1 MSSLKT
7 QNSTVGQ
14 VAVCKKE
21 DENLNIDGRE
31 YCFVL
36 RPGFC
41 SRRLTIVGSKYCNS
55 IRDVVFLSDDVL
67 LFQFKSGLRAKFE
80 YNGVMKYL
88 ERGETELLQDQAA
101 LQASIV
107 DSNFCYQES
116 KHFVMKYS
124 HEVEVDAP
132 DKPPSTNLKRITYD
146 AKGEL

>member
-55 IRDVVFLSDDVL
+55 IRDMVFLTDDVL

-88 ERGETELLQDQAA
+88 EKEE
-101 LQASIV
+101 
-107 DSNFCYQES
+107 
-116 KHFVMKYS
+116 
-124 HEVEVDAP
+124 
-132 DKPPSTNLKRITYD
+132 
-146 AKGEL
+146 